1 MCSGQFKTFHESDAI
16 TFTSPSC
23 AVEDKVE
30 ISEDGPDMT
39 NDRGD
44 ALQLAVTQLRYS
56 VNN

>member
-1 MCSGQFKTFHESDAI
+1 MWSAQFKTFHKSVSV
-16 TFTSPSC
+16 TFTSPSS

-30 ISEDGPDMT
+30 ISEDGPDMI

-44 ALQLAVTQLRYS
+44 ALQLAVTQLTNS

>member
-1 MCSGQFKTFHESDAI
+1 MGSAQFKTFHNDSG
-16 TFTSPSC
+16 TFTSPSS

-30 ISEDGPDMT
+30 ISEEGPNMI